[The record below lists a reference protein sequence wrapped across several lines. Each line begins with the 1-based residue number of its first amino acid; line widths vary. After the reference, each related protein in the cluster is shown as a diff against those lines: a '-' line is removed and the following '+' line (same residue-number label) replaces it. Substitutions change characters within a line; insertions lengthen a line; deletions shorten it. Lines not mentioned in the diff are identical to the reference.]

1 MLMQLINSFKW
12 LWDVKL
18 NHQSFG
24 APLFCCASFLF
35 ALKLHYSEK
44 EHGSIAMEIEFR
56 DPQKM
61 VNSAHLHFRIPRLPF
76 RLQHDRK
83 LHSVSSANGK
93 CLWSTRR
100 FSREFRVMSWQISH
114 CSHLSLNIELAIF
127 ISQAVIVIINH
138 WALIFRRE
146 EFKDGEGS
154 CVS

>member
-1 MLMQLINSFKW
+1 MALRRQIKSSI
-12 LWDVKL
+12 VRC
-18 NHQSFG
+18 S
-24 APLFCCASFLF
+24 AFLLRF
-35 ALKLHYSEK
+35 VFVRVEIALKWKGAWKHC
-44 EHGSIAMEIEFR
+44 HGNWVSRLAE
-56 DPQKM
+56 M

-83 LHSVSSANGK
+83 LHSVSSANGE
-93 CLWSTRR
+93 CLRSTRR